1 MLAIGVMDRALAT
14 APINA
19 DESSPLNLID
29 DPVSDSRRLIVIGPA
44 ACTGKQNTRSVVGGE
59 REVTAGGPKALDG
72 G

>member
-19 DESSPLNLID
+19 DGSSPLNLID
-29 DPVSDSRRLIVIGPA
+29 GPVSDSRRLIVIGPA
-44 ACTGKQNTRSVVGGE
+44 AWSGKQNTRSVVGGE